1 MDVQDLNFDTNSTVK
16 GVLRQILHFWTKII
30 GHEDDWSLNKQK
42 LKFIIIVSCVDNQR
56 VYSVRAR
63 RSVARH

>member
-30 GHEDDWSLNKQK
+30 GHEDD
-42 LKFIIIVSCVDNQR
+42 
-56 VYSVRAR
+56 
-63 RSVARH
+63 